1 MCLINNTG
9 VCVRTLWVA
18 VWLYVSLW
26 LVACC
31 GGQTDTSRLSLVYC
45 LGAGW
50 TSWLLYSHGLSPL
63 SERLRLRMLPL
74 GNLLRERRKRSVS
87 DVISKLG
94 STYFLDHLP
103 PPLFNNLWVCAWHV
117 RGLCIMCLYCLVRR
131 KRTKKRRRSPNKRR
145 SPCYGKKRLNPSMI
159 PSQMVNV

>member
-1 MCLINNTG
+1 MC
-9 VCVRTLWVA
+9 VCTDFMSGCVA

-74 GNLLRERRKRSVS
+74 GNLLRERRRRSVS

-103 PPLFNNLWVCAWHV
+103 PPLFNECHFVVCGFVCDTWGVYAFCVFIAWSGGREQRRGEEARTRGGAHV
-117 RGLCIMCLYCLVRR
+117 MGRNI
-131 KRTKKRRRSPNKRR
+131 
-145 SPCYGKKRLNPSMI
+145 
-159 PSQMVNV
+159 